1 MHGKP
6 PQKKDDYKYYQVER
20 VERYLCFLR
29 MKDREQVQALQQLLL
44 AGAFI
49 AAAGHAAGV
58 DAAGTEGGGGPPVG
72 T

>member
-20 VERYLCFLR
+20 VERYLFLR